1 MRLIFCA
8 VLAFAT
14 VEGICDE
21 RKEPGKRRSL
31 IDSDPDVVYV
41 ADLLPKDEAVELAI
55 VEPVQVYAT
64 KVGGRKLGVLSGG
77 KVKLIGFDNRA
88 CKVQGQGKIGWVKPS
103 LLKAEKGNIEELLKT
118 VYSRE
123 MEVRSLIDAGE
134 IALGMNRDEVCR
146 VLGKPTKQT
155 LRRTADG
162 VGGSMEFI
170 QYEELEHFEPIVDP
184 YTGSIFRRYTHTT
197 QEEKSKV
204 VVEFVDGIAS
214 AIEESENE
222 QGGDV
227 KIVTRP
233 IVWIW

>member
-1 MRLIFCA
+1 MKVIFCA
-8 VLAFAT
+8 VMAFAV
-14 VEGICDE
+14 VEATCDE
-21 RKEPGKRRSL
+21 RRDPGKRRSL

-41 ADLLPKDEAVELAI
+41 ADLLPKEDAVELSI
-55 VEPVQVYAT
+55 SEPTHVYAT
-64 KVGGRKLGVLSGG
+64 KTGGRKLGVLNKGR
-77 KVKLIGFDNRA
+77 VTLIGFDNRA

-103 LLKAEKGNIEELLKT
+103 TLKADKGNIEELLKT

-123 MEVRSLIDAGE
+123 MEVRTLIDAGE

-155 LRRTADG
+155 LRRTAQG

-170 QYEELEHFEPIVDP
+170 QYEELEHFQPIVDP
-184 YTGSIFRRYTHTT
+184 FTGAIFRRYTHTT
-197 QEEKSKV
+197 QEEKSKI
-204 VVEFVDGIAS
+204 VVEFDDGVAS

-222 QGGDV
+222 NGGDV

-233 IVWIW
+233 ILWIW